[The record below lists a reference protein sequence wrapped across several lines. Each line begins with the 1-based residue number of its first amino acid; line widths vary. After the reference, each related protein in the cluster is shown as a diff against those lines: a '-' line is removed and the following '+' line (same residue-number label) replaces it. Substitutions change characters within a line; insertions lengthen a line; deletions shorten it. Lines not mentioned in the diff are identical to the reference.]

1 MNVLIVGLIVKVVW
15 IRAKHQNVISNSNK
29 RNGWGQEKSAT
40 SFCFGCDNL
49 ELSRV
54 PSTDFSSSLSFFRS
68 GRSSDYFSVF
78 WLLWWSSSH
87 FINCFVCVCFSYF
100 VGAFFLVSFCFR
112 YICLE
117 FLFHAH
123 SINYQ
128 FISTILNVC
137 NGFRLDL
144 TNFYVW

>member
-100 VGAFFLVSFCFR
+100 FWFRFVFVTFAWNSCFTLTVSIINSYRQFWMFATD
-112 YICLE
+112 
-117 FLFHAH
+117 FV
-123 SINYQ
+123 SI
-128 FISTILNVC
+128 
-137 NGFRLDL
+137 
-144 TNFYVW
+144 